1 MRSDR
6 IPRNAQPVLSSN
18 LKNNAFVDLGG
29 WFLPIF
35 YFNGRFLKIYKNE
48 CLEPLGSPNKL
59 KIEMDSL
66 WGILKKI
73 IYQIFD
79 ILIFR
84 DFLDP
89 EKCKI
94 GKNHLKMAIFGLS
107 GAIKS
112 QKIKI
117 SKIW

>member
-1 MRSDR
+1 
-6 IPRNAQPVLSSN
+6 
-18 LKNNAFVDLGG
+18 
-29 WFLPIF
+29 
-35 YFNGRFLKIYKNE
+35 
-48 CLEPLGSPNKL
+48 
-59 KIEMDSL
+59 MDSL
-66 WGILKKI
+66 WGILKEI

-94 GKNHLKMAIFGLS
+94 GKNRLKMAIFGLS
-107 GAIKS
+107 GAEKS

-117 SKIW
+117 

>member
-1 MRSDR
+1 M
-6 IPRNAQPVLSSN
+6 SSN

-35 YFNGRFLKIYKNE
+35 YFNDRFLKIYENE
-48 CLEPLGSPNKL
+48 CLEPLGGPNKL

-89 EKCKI
+89 EKRKI
-94 GKNHLKMAIFGLS
+94 GKKRQKAAIFGLY
-107 GAIKS
+107 GAKKS
-112 QKIKI
+112 RKIKI